1 MHQLEVGP
9 LVAHRVALE
18 VELRKLVVQVL
29 AQLLLSNEGVNQAV
43 AQISVELQ
51 VVRVA
56 AVHLLQV
63 GL

>member
-1 MHQLEVGP
+1 M
-9 LVAHRVALE
+9 VAHRVALE